1 MKPLL
6 PLLGTAW
13 ARSFSSRSFF
23 GVAAKVRKDIEE
35 KDIKESIMHPDSHYQ
50 LLSAVIDG
58 RFCLDIRGKK
68 DFGAIRC
75 GWNFDPGA

>member
-50 LLSAVIDG
+50 LLSAAIDG
-58 RFCLDIRGKK
+58 RFCLDIREQK

-75 GWNFDPGA
+75 RWDFDSGA